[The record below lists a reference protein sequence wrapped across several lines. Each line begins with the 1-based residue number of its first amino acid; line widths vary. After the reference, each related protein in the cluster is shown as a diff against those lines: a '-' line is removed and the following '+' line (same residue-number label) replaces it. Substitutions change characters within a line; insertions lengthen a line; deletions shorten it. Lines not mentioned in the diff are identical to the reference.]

1 MREGRYA
8 ICVREMGMEQYA
20 TQSTMATDDC
30 FICGGP
36 ICYTEPAGIY
46 AGVRA
51 HTECYW
57 RDIGFPEWER
67 NA

>member
-1 MREGRYA
+1 
-8 ICVREMGMEQYA
+8 MGMEQQA
-20 TQSTMATDDC
+20 TQATLVSEDC
-30 FICGGP
+30 FICAGP
-36 ICYTEPAGIY
+36 ICYTEPAGLY

>member
-1 MREGRYA
+1 
-8 ICVREMGMEQYA
+8 MGMERQA
-20 TQSTMATDDC
+20 TQSTLVTEDC

-36 ICYTEPAGIY
+36 ICYTEPAGVY

>member
-1 MREGRYA
+1 MEGP
-8 ICVREMGMEQYA
+8 VRHLLPRMGMERQA
-20 TQSTMATDDC
+20 TQTTLVTEDC

-57 RDIGFPEWER
+57 RDIGFPDWER
-67 NA
+67 IA

>member
-1 MREGRYA
+1 MEGRYV
-8 ICVREMGMEQYA
+8 ICSHLRGMERQA
-20 TQSTMATDDC
+20 TQTTLATEDC
-30 FICGGP
+30 FICAGP

-57 RDIGFPEWER
+57 RGIGFSEWER